1 MPGGTS
7 RTILLKLL
15 KNQKKE
21 EKSMRD
27 SKIAEKQPVV
37 QEIAS
42 LFDGAKGAVAVDYR
56 GLTVAQDT
64 ELRKNLRK
72 AGIAYKVYKNT
83 MVRIAAKGTAFEGL
97 DPYLEG
103 PTAIAVSKEEET
115 DPERKLNKFIKA
127 NKANE
132 KLEMK
137 GGVVEGTVYD
147 AAGMAVVATIPGREE
162 LLARLFGSMK
172 SPLSNLARVL
182 NQIAEKDGAPAEAA
196 AEAPAAE

>member
-1 MPGGTS
+1 
-7 RTILLKLL
+7 
-15 KNQKKE
+15 
-21 EKSMRD
+21 MRD

-42 LFDGAKGAVAVDYR
+42 LLDGAKGAVAVDYR

-103 PTAIAVSKEEET
+103 PTTIAVSKEDATAPARE
-115 DPERKLNKFIKA
+115 LSKFIKA

-147 AAGMAVVATIPGREE
+147 AAGMAIVATIPGREE
-162 LLARLFGSMK
+162 LLGRLFGSMK
-172 SPLSNLARVL
+172 SPISNLARVL
-182 NQIAEKDGAPAEAA
+182 SQIAEKDGAPAEAA

>member
-1 MPGGTS
+1 M
-7 RTILLKLL
+7 
-15 KNQKKE
+15 KKQY
-21 EKSMRD
+21 MT
-27 SKIAEKQPVV
+27 P
-37 QEIAS
+37 EI
-42 LFDGAKGAVAVDYR
+42 
-56 GLTVAQDT
+56 
-64 ELRKNLRK
+64 
-72 AGIAYKVYKNT
+72 GI
-83 MVRIAAKGTAFEGL
+83 
-97 DPYLEG
+97 
-103 PTAIAVSKEEET
+103 
-115 DPERKLNKFIKA
+115 
-127 NKANE
+127 E